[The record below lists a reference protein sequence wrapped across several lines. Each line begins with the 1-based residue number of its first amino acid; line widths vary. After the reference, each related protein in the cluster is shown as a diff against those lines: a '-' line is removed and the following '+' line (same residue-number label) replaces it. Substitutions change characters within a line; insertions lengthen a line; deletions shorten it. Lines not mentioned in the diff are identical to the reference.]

1 MGFLRT
7 GLRSRMVITYIL
19 ISILSAGATAAAG
32 YVEARTTIL
41 RDSQD
46 PAVGALTNAVDKLAD
61 SIRLP
66 PEQGELDQLAAE
78 LQEAAGGEVA
88 VVYGSN
94 RSRSGP
100 PLDQFTTSL
109 REAIR
114 TGESVVWQR
123 VMIEGDPVLTI
134 GMPFLIQTPDKQL
147 TASGL
152 EIYSARP
159 MLAEQE
165 SVDRMATA
173 QWTGIGAVVIA
184 IIFALL
190 AAHSVLRPV
199 RELAVAAKRWGQGE
213 LDIRLDVRGRDELA
227 DLSRTFNQSADAVAH
242 HVAELERVEADA
254 RRFVADVSHELRTP
268 LAAMTAVVDV
278 LDEEAEH
285 LTGDA
290 ASAARLVSQET
301 RNLNRLVDDLIEISR
316 FDSKSA
322 GLILDD
328 VDMGEAVASS
338 LRARGWSE
346 QVSVELPARLTARLD
361 PRRLDVIVANLV
373 GNALRH
379 GGAPV
384 EVRLSGGA
392 EEVVIEVADRGP
404 GLAPDVIGHV
414 FDRFYKAD
422 TARGRSSGSGLGLAI
437 ARENARL
444 HGGELSAANR
454 EGGGAVFTMRLPRG
468 SR

>member
-7 GLRSRMVITYIL
+7 GLRTRLVITYIL
-19 ISILSAGATAAAG
+19 ISVLSAGATAVAG

-46 PAVGALTNAVDKLAD
+46 PAVGALTNAVGKLAD
-61 SIRLP
+61 AIKIPLSQDGLDELAYQLQESAGGDIVTVF
-66 PEQGELDQLAAE
+66 GEL
-78 LQEAAGGEVA
+78 
-88 VVYGSN
+88 
-94 RSRSGP
+94 RSRAGP
-100 PLDQFTTSL
+100 PLGGFSAEL
-109 REAIR
+109 REAVR
-114 TGESVVWQR
+114 HGTSVVWQR
-123 VMIEGDPVLTI
+123 VMIAGDPVLTI
-134 GMPFLIQTPDKQL
+134 GMPFLIEAGEKRTP
-147 TASGL
+147 SGL
-152 EIYSARP
+152 EIYSSRP

-173 QWTGIGAVVIA
+173 QWTGIIAVVIA
-184 IIFALL
+184 IVFALL

-199 RELAVAAKRWGQGE
+199 RELAAAAKRWGRGE
-213 LDIRLDVRGRDELA
+213 LDTRLQVRGSDELA
-227 DLSRTFNQSADAVAH
+227 ELGRTFNQSADAVAH

-268 LAAMTAVVDV
+268 LAAMTAVTDV

-290 ASAARLVSQET
+290 AAAARLVSRET
-301 RNLNRLVDDLIEISR
+301 RNLNRLVADLIEVSR
-316 FDSKSA
+316 FDSGTA
-322 GLILDD
+322 ALILDD

-346 QVSVELPARLTARLD
+346 QVAVELPAGLTARLD
-361 PRRLDVIVANLV
+361 PRRLDVIMANLV
-373 GNALRH
+373 GNALSH
-379 GGAPV
+379 GGEPV
-384 EVRLSGGA
+384 EVRLSAGP
-392 EEVVIEVADRGP
+392 EEVVIEVADHGP

-422 TARGRSSGSGLGLAI
+422 SARGRSAGSGLGLAI

-454 EGGGAVFTMRLPRG
+454 PGGGAVFTLRLPR
-468 SR
+468 RRA